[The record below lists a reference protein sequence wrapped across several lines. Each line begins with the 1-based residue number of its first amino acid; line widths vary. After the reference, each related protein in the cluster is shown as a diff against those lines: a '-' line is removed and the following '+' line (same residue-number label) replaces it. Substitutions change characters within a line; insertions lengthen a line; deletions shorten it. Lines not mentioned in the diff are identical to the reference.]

1 MKSTYDP
8 VELAIE
14 GARAK
19 VENDYERYYNIRPI
33 IIDNRILIEA
43 ELKRKSKGRQPPPHI
58 VIDKLLKTHTK

>member
-1 MKSTYDP
+1 MDDIQCKNMKSTYDP

-19 VENDYERYYNIRPI
+19 VQNDYERYYNIRPI

-43 ELKRKSKGRQPPPHI
+43 ELKRKSKG
-58 VIDKLLKTHTK
+58 K